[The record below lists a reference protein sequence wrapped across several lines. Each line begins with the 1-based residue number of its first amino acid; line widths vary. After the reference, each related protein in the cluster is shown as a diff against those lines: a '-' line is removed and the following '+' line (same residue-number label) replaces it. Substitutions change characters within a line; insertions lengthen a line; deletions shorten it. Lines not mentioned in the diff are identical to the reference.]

1 MENLLWNILHIWG
14 VFAYIIIR
22 ITIIIYPV
30 FFQLDGLENNE
41 DEDLEANELREVVVD
56 KVEPDK

>member
-22 ITIIIYPV
+22 ITIYPV
-30 FFQLDGLENNE
+30 FFQLDGMENNE
-41 DEDLEANELREVVVD
+41 DENLEANELREVVVD